1 MAIATLSVLHGY
13 RETGITWAL
22 HKQEVRLH
30 YCCVR
35 VLDFEDVIGTP
46 RCIALRGRNL
56 TLMHYRSKTL
66 YWSWRICLR

>member
-35 VLDFEDVIGTP
+35 VHLTSKMLLVLLD
-46 RCIALRGRNL
+46 AAWRGIL
-56 TLMHYRSKTL
+56 HTL
-66 YWSWRICLR
+66 YFAAQINNTLQ